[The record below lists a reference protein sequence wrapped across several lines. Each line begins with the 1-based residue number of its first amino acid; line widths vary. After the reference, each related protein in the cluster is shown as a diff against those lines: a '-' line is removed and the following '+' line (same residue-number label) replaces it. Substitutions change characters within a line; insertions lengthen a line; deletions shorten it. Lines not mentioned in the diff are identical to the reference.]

1 LVPRGLLPIV
11 ALAAALVRWGM
22 STQLPPNIGHE
33 LVLFGQPWHRPPI
46 LDLLTVPFGP
56 GRQWLAIA
64 LGALAAAGVT
74 LLAARALPRR
84 GVLLV
89 AVGSVFLPSM
99 VWAGAWWA
107 HAALVLP
114 LAILAAARI
123 ADTLDGPADGFP
135 TSAAFAV
142 WLLLLTDWPAWA
154 PAIAWLG
161 WLVVFPPEL
170 DASKVRRAAL
180 AVGAGIAAAI
190 PIYAGL
196 VFTGGDPVI
205 GLAAKEVALGPEA
218 LRSILDSVA
227 GVLLG
232 RTRGLPGAVVAAAA
246 AVTIS
251 AVLIGRH
258 RAIAGGRGAWAD
270 VLAVGSLGAFVPA
283 LAAQPWIPI
292 AADKHVWYMA
302 PLVLCLGAAAVF
314 GTRPKG

>member
-1 LVPRGLLPIV
+1 
-11 ALAAALVRWGM
+11 M
-22 STQLPPNIGHE
+22 
-33 LVLFGQPWHRPPI
+33 
-46 LDLLTVPFGP
+46 
-56 GRQWLAIA
+56 
-64 LGALAAAGVT
+64 
-74 LLAARALPRR
+74 
-84 GVLLV
+84 
-89 AVGSVFLPSM
+89 
-99 VWAGAWWA
+99 
-107 HAALVLP
+107 
-114 LAILAAARI
+114 
-123 ADTLDGPADGFP
+123 
-135 TSAAFAV
+135 
-142 WLLLLTDWPAWA
+142 
-154 PAIAWLG
+154 
-161 WLVVFPPEL
+161 
-170 DASKVRRAAL
+170 
-180 AVGAGIAAAI
+180 GIAAAM

-314 GTRPKG
+314 GTRPQG